1 MPGHMRTY
9 KKTLESYKKLT
20 NKYEIDVYI
29 STWNYLNTNND
40 IIINKQEIINEY
52 LNIGCKNVYI
62 EIEEFENFIN
72 INNEICKIYNIYYVY
87 YKLQKTNNLR
97 LSINKN
103 YDIFLRSRPDIWL
116 FNDYDYELKDNTL
129 FLQYC
134 NLFDETY
141 IHNDRFFYSNENI
154 MNIICNLY
162 NDLDLINKLNPEI
175 LKHAHGILNYY
186 CKLKNINIYIFDKEN
201 INEIIR

>member
-1 MPGHMRTY
+1 MTGHMRTY

-20 NKYEIDVYI
+20 NKYDVDVYI

-40 IIINKQEIINEY
+40 IIINKQEIINDY
-52 LNIGCKNVYI
+52 LNINCKNVYI
-62 EIEEFENFIN
+62 EIEEFTNKPIT
-72 INNEICKIYNIYYVY
+72 YVY
-87 YKLQKTNNLR
+87 YKLYKTNNLR
-97 LSINKN
+97 LSINKK

-116 FNDYDYELKDNTL
+116 FNDYDYEIKDNTL

-134 NLFDETY
+134 NLYDETY
-141 IHNDRFFYSNENI
+141 MHNDRFFYSNENV

-162 NDLDLINKLNPEI
+162 NDFDLINQLNPDI
-175 LKHAHGILNYY
+175 LKHSHGILNYY
-186 CKLKNINIYIFDKEN
+186 CKLKNININIFDKEN